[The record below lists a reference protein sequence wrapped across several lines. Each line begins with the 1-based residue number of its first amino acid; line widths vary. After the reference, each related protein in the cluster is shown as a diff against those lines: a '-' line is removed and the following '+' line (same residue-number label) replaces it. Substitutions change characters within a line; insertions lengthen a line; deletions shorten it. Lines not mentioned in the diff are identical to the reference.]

1 MYHTILVPTDFV
13 HKEQT
18 IASLQKA
25 EKLADNGRIVLLHV
39 VDDIP
44 AYALGEIPENI
55 IVNIAED
62 QVRKA
67 FTELQEIAD
76 KAAVPAQV
84 EVRKG
89 RAYSNIIDSAKEL
102 NADLILINSHRPGF
116 SDYLLGSTAS
126 KVVRHAQCS
135 VLVVR

>member
-1 MYHTILVPTDFV
+1 MYKTILVTTDFV

-18 IASLQKA
+18 IAALQKA
-25 EKLADNGRIVLLHV
+25 RKLTDNGCILLLHV

-44 AYALGEIPENI
+44 VYALGEIPENI
-55 IVNIAED
+55 IVNIAAD
-62 QVRKA
+62 QVKKA
-67 FTELQEIAD
+67 FTELKAIAD
-76 KAAVPAQV
+76 KAAVAVQV
-84 EVRKG
+84 EVRQG
-89 RAYSNIIDSAKEL
+89 RAYSNIIDAAKEHH
-102 NADLILINSHRPGF
+102 ADLILINSHRPGF

>member
-1 MYHTILVPTDFV
+1 MYQTILVPTDFV

-18 IASLQKA
+18 IAALQKPKNSQIMA
-25 EKLADNGRIVLLHV
+25 VLCYCMWWMIFLLMR
-39 VDDIP
+39 
-44 AYALGEIPENI
+44 LGEIPENI

-76 KAAVPAQV
+76 KAAITAQV
-84 EVRKG
+84 EVRQG

-102 NADLILINSHRPGF
+102 MRI
-116 SDYLLGSTAS
+116 
-126 KVVRHAQCS
+126 
-135 VLVVR
+135 

>member
-1 MYHTILVPTDFV
+1 MYQTILVPTDFV

-18 IASLQKA
+18 IAALQKA
-25 EKLADNGRIVLLHV
+25 KKLTDNGRIVLLHV

-76 KAAVPAQV
+76 KAAITAQV
-84 EVRKG
+84 EVRQG